1 MKYIPLF
8 LLAAA
13 LPVAAQM
20 SDPTQPADASSSPDT
35 SQPADGSSSSSTNS
49 ADAAPAPIGPPMTNT
64 PGMANPADSEPVVV
78 AQPLDQATAAA
89 ARSTPQPDS
98 PSAAGPAAGAPP
110 ALSPDPFSDPLIA
123 QIVVRYQKAWD
134 GDKKETKAL
143 TADIERWM
151 KDEPNNYLLMAYLGS
166 VYALDSRDSWIG
178 PGKLDYLKK
187 GEKQLDAA
195 IAGDPSNPAIR
206 LLRAMNYYEL
216 PAIFG
221 KHRAAHDDF
230 NYLVQQLSGALPMSY
245 ALSNDTKQA
254 IYYYAGLSFIQ
265 FSEKAAAQDAWQRG
279 LAIAPQSGLGGKMQA
294 ELSKLK

>member
-13 LPVAAQM
+13 LPAAAQM
-20 SDPTQPADASSSPDT
+20 SDP
-35 SQPADGSSSSSTNS
+35 SQPADTSSSSTPDASQPASTHS
-49 ADAAPAPIGPPMTNT
+49 ADATPAPVGPPLTNA

-78 AQPLDQATAAA
+78 AQPLDQATAAMA
-89 ARSTPQPDS
+89 AKKAEASAPTLTPS
-98 PSAAGPAAGAPP
+98 GNSGGPP

-123 QIVVRYQKAWD
+123 QIVGRYQKAWD

-187 GEKQLDAA
+187 AEKALDAA
-195 IAGDPSNPAIR
+195 IAGDPSNPAVR

-221 KHRAAHDDF
+221 KHAAAHEDF
-230 NYLVQQLSGALPMSY
+230 SYLLQQLSGALPMSY
-245 ALSNDTKQA
+245 DLTNDTKQA
-254 IYYYAGLSFIQ
+254 IYYYAGLSDVQ
-265 FSEKAAAQDAWQRG
+265 FSDKDGARDAWQRG

-294 ELSKLK
+294 ELNKLK

>member
-1 MKYIPLF
+1 MKYIPLV

-20 SDPTQPADASSSPDT
+20 SDPSQPASQPADGSQPADASSTP
-35 SQPADGSSSSSTNS
+35 SSNA
-49 ADAAPAPIGPPMTNT
+49 ADAAPAPIGPPLTNA
-64 PGMANPADSEPVVV
+64 PGLANPADSEPVVQ
-78 AQPLDQATAAA
+78 AQPLDQATAAVA
-89 ARSTPQPDS
+89 AKSAEA
-98 PSAAGPAAGAPP
+98 SAAPAANPANGASS

-134 GDKKETKAL
+134 GDRKETKAL
-143 TADIERWM
+143 TADLERWM

-166 VYALDSRDSWIG
+166 AYALDSRDSWIG
-178 PGKLDYLKK
+178 PGKLSFLKK
-187 GEKQLDAA
+187 GSKALDDAV
-195 IAGDPSNPAIR
+195 AGDPSNPAIR

-230 NYLVQQLSGALPMSY
+230 NYLLQQLSGALPMSF
-245 ALSNDTKQA
+245 ALSNDTRQA
-254 IYYYAGLSFIQ
+254 IYYYAGLSDVQ
-265 FSEKAAAQDAWQRG
+265 FSDTSGARDAWQRG
-279 LAIAPQSGLGGKMQA
+279 LAIAPQSALGVKTQA

>member
-1 MKYIPLF
+1 MKYIPLV

-20 SDPTQPADASSSPDT
+20 SDP
-35 SQPADGSSSSSTNS
+35 SQPADSSTS
-49 ADAAPAPIGPPMTNT
+49 ADSSQPADTNAADSTPVPIGPPITNT
-64 PGMANPADSEPVVV
+64 PGMANPADTEPVVV
-78 AQPLDQATAAA
+78 AEPLDQATAEAAKTGPQPAAPSSTSSSAPAA
-89 ARSTPQPDS
+89 A
-98 PSAAGPAAGAPP
+98 

-134 GDKKETKAL
+134 GDKKEAKAL

-187 GEKQLDAA
+187 GEKELDAA
-195 IAGDPSNPAIR
+195 LAGDPSNPAIR

-230 NYLVQQLSGALPMSY
+230 TYLVEQLSGALPMSY
-245 ALSNDTKQA
+245 ALTNDTRQA
-254 IYYYAGLSFIQ
+254 IYYYAGLSFEQ
-265 FSEKAAAQDAWQRG
+265 FSENAAARDAWQHG
-279 LAIAPQSGLGGKMQA
+279 LALAPQSALGVKTQA

>member
-1 MKYIPLF
+1 MKYIPLIF
-8 LLAAA
+8 LAAA

-20 SDPTQPADASSSPDT
+20 SDPTQPAGASSTPDS
-35 SQPADGSSSSSTNS
+35 SQPADPNAPPATNA
-49 ADAAPAPIGPPMTNT
+49 ADATPVGPPMTNT
-64 PGMANPADSEPVVV
+64 PGMANPADTETFVQ
-78 AQPLDQATAAA
+78 AEPLDQATAEN
-89 ARSTPQPDS
+89 ARSAPRASTS
-98 PSAAGPAAGAPP
+98 TTTSSSATAPA

-187 GEKQLDAA
+187 GEKALDDA

-230 NYLVQQLSGALPMSY
+230 NYLVQELSGALPMSY
-245 ALSNDTKQA
+245 ALTNDTRQA
-254 IYYYAGLSFIQ
+254 IYYYAGLSFVQ
-265 FSEKAAAQDAWQRG
+265 FSEKGAARDAWQRG

>member
-1 MKYIPLF
+1 MKYIPLL

-13 LPVAAQM
+13 FPVAAQM
-20 SDPTQPADASSSPDT
+20 SDPTQTPDT
-35 SQPADGSSSSSTNS
+35 SSPSSTPADTNS
-49 ADAAPAPIGPPMTNT
+49 ADSTPAPIGPPLTNA

-89 ARSTPQPDS
+89 AAKSTIAAA
-98 PSAAGPAAGAPP
+98 PSTSSSGSSGGPP

-187 GEKQLDAA
+187 AEKALDDA

-206 LLRAMNYYEL
+206 LLRAINYYEL

-230 NYLVQQLSGALPMSY
+230 TYLLQQLSGALPMSY
-245 ALSNDTKQA
+245 ALSNDTRQA
-254 IYYYAGLSFIQ
+254 IYYYAGLSDVQ
-265 FSEKAAAQDAWQRG
+265 FSDNAGARDAWQRG
-279 LAIAPQSGLGGKMQA
+279 LAIAPQSALGGKMQV
-294 ELSKLK
+294 ELNKLK

>member
-1 MKYIPLF
+1 MKYI
-8 LLAAA
+8 LLVLLVAA

-20 SDPTQPADASSSPDT
+20 SDPSQPASQSADASPTPSSNA
-35 SQPADGSSSSSTNS
+35 ADS
-49 ADAAPAPIGPPMTNT
+49 APAPIGPPLTNT
-64 PGMANPADSEPVVV
+64 PGLANPADSEPVVQ
-78 AQPLDQATAAA
+78 AQPLDQATAAVA
-89 ARSTPQPDS
+89 AKTAD
-98 PSAAGPAAGAPP
+98 AAAAPAANPANAASS

-143 TADIERWM
+143 TADLERWM

-166 VYALDSRDSWIG
+166 AYALDSRDAWIG

-187 GEKQLDAA
+187 GEKALDAA

-230 NYLVQQLSGALPMSY
+230 NYLLQQLSGALPMSF
-245 ALSNDTKQA
+245 ALSNDTRQA
-254 IYYYAGLSFIQ
+254 IYYYAGLSDVQ
-265 FSEKAAAQDAWQRG
+265 FDQPTEARDTWQRG
-279 LAIAPQSGLGGKMQA
+279 LAVAPQSKLGGKMQA

>member
-1 MKYIPLF
+1 MKYTLF
-8 LLAAA
+8 VLLVAA

-20 SDPTQPADASSSPDT
+20 SDPTQPADN
-35 SQPADGSSSSSTNS
+35 SQPADTSTPPSSNAADST
-49 ADAAPAPIGPPMTNT
+49 PAPIGPPITNT

-78 AQPLDQATAAA
+78 AQPLDQATAEAA
-89 ARSTPQPDS
+89 KTATQLSAPSATSTSTP
-98 PSAAGPAAGAPP
+98 PSS

-166 VYALDSRDSWIG
+166 AYALDSRDSWIG

-187 GEKQLDAA
+187 GEKALDAA

-230 NYLVQQLSGALPMSY
+230 NYLLQQLSGSLPMSY
-245 ALSNDTKQA
+245 ALTNDTKQA
-254 IYYYAGLSFIQ
+254 IYYYAGLSDVQ
-265 FSEKAAAQDAWQRG
+265 FDDPAAARDAWQRG
-279 LAIAPQSGLGGKMQA
+279 LAIAPQSKLGIKTQV

>member
-8 LLAAA
+8 VLAAA

-20 SDPTQPADASSSPDT
+20 SDPTQAPDPSSPSAPAD
-35 SQPADGSSSSSTNS
+35 TNS
-49 ADAAPAPIGPPMTNT
+49 ADATPAPLGPPLTNA

-78 AQPLDQATAAA
+78 AQPLDQATAAVA
-89 ARSTPQPDS
+89 AKSAEASAPTSTTSGDS
-98 PSAAGPAAGAPP
+98 PGPA

-123 QIVVRYQKAWD
+123 QIVGRYQKAWD

-187 GEKQLDAA
+187 GEKDLDAA

-230 NYLVQQLSGALPMSY
+230 SYLLQQLSGALPMSY
-245 ALSNDTKQA
+245 ALTNDTRQA
-254 IYYYAGLSFIQ
+254 IYYYAGLSDVQ
-265 FSEKAAAQDAWQRG
+265 FSDTAGARDAWQRG
-279 LAIAPQSGLGGKMQA
+279 LAIAPQSKLGGKMQA